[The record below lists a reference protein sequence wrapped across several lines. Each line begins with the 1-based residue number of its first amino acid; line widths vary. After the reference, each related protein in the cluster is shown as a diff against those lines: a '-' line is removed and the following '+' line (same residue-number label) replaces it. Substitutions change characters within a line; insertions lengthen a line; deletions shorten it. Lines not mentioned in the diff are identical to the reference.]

1 MYLFNI
7 LFKIQKNFLIKIIDS
22 NKMNKKPLS
31 PFNNSKVDDPIL
43 LL

>member
-1 MYLFNI
+1 MNLFNI
-7 LFKIQKNFLIKIIDS
+7 LFKIQKNFLIKIID
-22 NKMNKKPLS
+22 NNRMNKKPLS